1 MAYYIFDEK
10 KLVRNIFH
18 RSGGSFLS
26 AILTSRLS
34 SPRCIEQQ
42 SVTSPSCK
50 MINSRIRPS
59 AQCLPKVASF
69 CQDQRRIYVGFAIIK
84 INNVRII
91 DVIGPARSLSRGHGC
106 AVQDRRRGV
115 IWPRKALRGARRE
128 KSGQEMAMQEVRANQ
143 ASSRFCWPWG
153 ASRDVTTANLILKL
167 STCITFFSK
176 VFGQT
181 YMICI

>member
-91 DVIGPARSLSRGHGC
+91 DVIGPARSLSRGRAGPAPRSYMAEEGSPGC
-106 AVQDRRRGV
+106 APGKIRARNGHARS
-115 IWPRKALRGARRE
+115 PR
-128 KSGQEMAMQEVRANQ
+128 
-143 ASSRFCWPWG
+143 
-153 ASRDVTTANLILKL
+153 
-167 STCITFFSK
+167 
-176 VFGQT
+176 
-181 YMICI
+181 